1 MTRKDSILGG
11 GEGPHVIPVS
21 RVPGSAL
28 LLMKELI
35 SVLAVASSLCKE
47 LSASASEQKLEY

>member
-1 MTRKDSILGG
+1 MAARALMSFLSA
-11 GEGPHVIPVS
+11 VS
-21 RVPGSAL
+21 PGSAL